1 MKLSTIFLL
10 MLVAAAVGSA
20 SEDLLVACAR
30 LAFVVFA
37 TLAATLAS
45 GSLFHRPEPKPIP
58 LYQEIQRRDRLKG

>member
-10 MLVAAAVGSA
+10 MLLAAAVGSV
-20 SEDLLVACAR
+20 SEDLLVALGR

-45 GSLFHRPEPKPIP
+45 GSLLHRPEPIP